1 MRRSGAPSSAGCSSP
16 PSSRC
21 SSYRPST
28 RSCARRRPRRTS
40 STSSSRAR
48 AKGPQ
53 RPHMPDAMEKKS
65 RLVAASSIV
74 AVIAAAAGTVAL
86 FARERTAQARQ
97 SEALQKELAE
107 GPMVQAVRVPLASA
121 ERVVSLPAEVRAEQR
136 ATLYA
141 KVSGYVKEVL
151 VDKGERVRK
160 GQVLAVLESPDQD
173 QQVASAHAGLTF
185 RKQQLQRTLR
195 LSPSGRVSVQDR
207 EAAEEAVKVARAA
220 LTRAEVQ
227 KGYEILRAPFDGT
240 ITARYADPG
249 ALLPAATGGTA
260 AAQPL
265 LEVAQLD
272 RLRVLLHLGQDDAA
286 RVRVGDAVQLQAA
299 PDQPPF
305 PARISRISQTLDP
318 RTRTMQCDID
328 LPEPPPGLYP
338 GAFVQTRLPLHGAP
352 RPLIPAEALIGQG
365 GQLFAA
371 LVEDGKVHFQR
382 LKLGVD
388 DGASVEV
395 LDGLR
400 GGELVALNLGPEV
413 ADGAPVRVQQEA
425 RPQAR

>member
-1 MRRSGAPSSAGCSSP
+1 
-16 PSSRC
+16 
-21 SSYRPST
+21 
-28 RSCARRRPRRTS
+28 
-40 STSSSRAR
+40 
-48 AKGPQ
+48 
-53 RPHMPDAMEKKS
+53 MPDAMEKKS

-173 QQVASAHAGLTF
+173 QQVASAHAELTF

-240 ITARYADPG
+240 VTARYADPG

-260 AAQPL
+260 SAQPL
-265 LEVAQLD
+265 VDLAQLD
-272 RLRVLLHLGQDDAA
+272 KLRVALQLGQDDAA
-286 RVRVGDAVQLQAA
+286 RVRPGDLVRIASS
-299 PDQPPF
+299 PDQAPF
-305 PARISRISQTLDP
+305 EARISRIAQALDA
-318 RTRTMQCDID
+318 RSRTMLCEID
-328 LPEPPPGLYP
+328 LPNPPAGLYP
-338 GAFVQTRLPLHGAP
+338 GAFVQTTLSLHGQP
-352 RPLIPAEALIGQG
+352 RPLLPTDALIGQG
-365 GQLFAA
+365 GQLFVA
-371 LVEDGKVHFQR
+371 LVEEGKVHFQR
-382 LKLGVD
+382 VRLGVD
-388 DGASVEV
+388 DGSNVEV

-400 GGELVALNLGPEV
+400 GGELVALSLGPEV
-413 ADGAPVRVQQEA
+413 KDGAAVRVKEEPH
-425 RPQAR
+425 REGR